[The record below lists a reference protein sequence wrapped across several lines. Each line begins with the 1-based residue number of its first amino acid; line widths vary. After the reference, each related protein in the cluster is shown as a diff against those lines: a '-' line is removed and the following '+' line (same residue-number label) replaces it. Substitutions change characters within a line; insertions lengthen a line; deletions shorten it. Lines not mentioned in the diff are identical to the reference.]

1 MEVENYSIEGNIFK
15 ARDIT
20 LDVSLIYVLVKK
32 YMNKE
37 A

>member
-1 MEVENYSIEGNIFK
+1 MQAENYSIEGNIFK
-15 ARDIT
+15 ARDII
-20 LDVSLIYVLVKK
+20 LDVSIIYVLIKK

>member
-1 MEVENYSIEGNIFK
+1 MEAVNYSIEGNIFK

-20 LDVSLIYVLVKK
+20 LDVSIIYVLVKK